1 MDALPAALEPAPPSA
16 SPRHGP
22 IDVEL
27 RCLER
32 SYAHLRVLDPRV
44 QARLSASLSLEG
56 QRHPV
61 LVVRREVA
69 RYVLIDG
76 YHRVDGLAR
85 LGRDTVVALVLA
97 MSEPEALSYC
107 HRMQSAGHRSALED
121 GWLVAELH
129 QRGQSLTQIGQ
140 GLDRSVSWVSRR
152 LGLSRALPEKA
163 SAVVRR
169 GGVPAHGAMK
179 SLVPLARANEVHC
192 ERLCDQLGEARLSTR
207 QLGQIYAAYRAGDA
221 EQRERIAN
229 APLLWL
235 EAKRAITRPEPD
247 GAAGA
252 LVRALEAASLSLQ
265 RAADSARRAWRLDPP
280 SLSNAAVER
289 AGARCTHAYEALVR
303 HLEEPDAD

>member
-1 MDALPAALEPAPPSA
+1 MDALAAALDMAPESA
-16 SPRHGP
+16 SPCRGTLD
-22 IDVEL
+22 IEL
-27 RCLER
+27 RCLDR

-44 QARLSASLSLEG
+44 RARLCASLSLEG

-61 LVVRREVA
+61 LVVGRELG

-76 YHRVDGLAR
+76 YHRVDGLVR
-85 LGRDTVVALVLA
+85 LGHDTVKALLLD

-107 HRMQSAGHRSALED
+107 HRMQSAVQRSALED

-129 QRGQSLTQIGQ
+129 QQGQSLAQIGQ
-140 GLDRSVSWVSRR
+140 ALNRSTSWVSRR
-152 LGLSRALPEKA
+152 LGLARALPEKA

-169 GGVPAHGAMK
+169 GAIPAHGAMK
-179 SLVPLARANEVHC
+179 SLVPLARANKVHC
-192 ERLCDQLGEARLSTR
+192 ERLCEQLGDARLSTR
-207 QLGQIYAAYRAGDA
+207 QIGQIYAAYRAGDV

-229 APLLWL
+229 APLLFL
-235 EAKRAITRPEPD
+235 EAKRAITRLEPD

-252 LVRALEAASLSLQ
+252 LVHALDAASLSLQ
-265 RAADSARRAWRLDPP
+265 RAADSARRAWRLEPP

-289 AGARCTHAYEALVR
+289 AGARCTHAYEELVR